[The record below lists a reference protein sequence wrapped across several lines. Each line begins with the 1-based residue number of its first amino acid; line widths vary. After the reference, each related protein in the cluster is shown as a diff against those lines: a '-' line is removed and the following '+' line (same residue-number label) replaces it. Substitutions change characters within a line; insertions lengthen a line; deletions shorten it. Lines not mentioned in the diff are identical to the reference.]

1 VPQPQWERYILVV
14 EDDRSL
20 RELYRWRLRA
30 AGYAVIGVE
39 DGLDALRVID
49 SSKPRAVVLDLALP
63 RLNGREVLAE
73 LRANVAT
80 QHIPVVIVTGNDYS
94 DLDPTQFACVLTK
107 PISPDQLAEAVEKCV
122 SRLGLRASTSS
133 DDSSR
138 SRPRRE
144 DV

>member
-1 VPQPQWERYILVV
+1 M
-14 EDDRSL
+14 
-20 RELYRWRLRA
+20 A
-30 AGYAVIGVE
+30 
-39 DGLDALRVID
+39 LDALRVID

-80 QHIPVVIVTGNDYS
+80 QHIPVVIVTGNDDS
-94 DLDPTQFACVLTK
+94 DLDPTQFACVLRK